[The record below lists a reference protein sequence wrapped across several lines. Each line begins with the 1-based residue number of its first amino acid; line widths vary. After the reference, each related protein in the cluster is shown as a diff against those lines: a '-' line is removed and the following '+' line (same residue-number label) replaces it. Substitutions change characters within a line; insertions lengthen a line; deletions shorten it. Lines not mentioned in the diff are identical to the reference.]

1 VLSAFAL
8 SYGHLPAE
16 PQRLFRLLGLNPG
29 DRFAATAVAAL
40 ADLELDD
47 AEDLLDGL
55 VDVHLVEE
63 PEPGL
68 FRLHDLMREYA
79 ASLVAAEGPEY
90 GRAAIVRLLDFHL
103 QAVAVTGFQSQ
114 RQSLI
119 NDLKLGPP
127 LRPDL
132 AAAVSDHAAHMERER
147 SNLLAF
153 MAAGVAAGRP
163 EYSWLLPRA
172 AWRYL
177 FTHGYMADIADSHAR
192 AMQVA
197 GEQGDDAAAAMTAN
211 SLAAAYSRMGRND
224 DARRMLELCVRLRR
238 GLGDEA
244 GANKAMGNL
253 AVVYE
258 SMGRLAD
265 SIDIA
270 RQSLQICRRQGDY
283 TSIGRRHSVL
293 GHTYAQL
300 GRPAEALHHV
310 RLELQVM
317 VDEGERF
324 SVAQTLLHIATVKRR
339 YGLASGAVIR
349 RMLRVCIW
357 VYDASDYPIGK
368 AEAYSE
374 LGVLCRAEGR
384 YAEAID
390 LHGRAVA
397 IAEGSGDRRFEAIF
411 LNDYGAT
418 VLAAGDA
425 AAAAKLHARA
435 LEIAEGKHPYEEAR
449 ALDGL
454 GSSLVDTDAEGAR
467 KHWRQALAI
476 FNRMGVPERY
486 DVEKRLADR

>member
-1 VLSAFAL
+1 
-8 SYGHLPAE
+8 
-16 PQRLFRLLGLNPG
+16 
-29 DRFAATAVAAL
+29 
-40 ADLELDD
+40 
-47 AEDLLDGL
+47 
-55 VDVHLVEE
+55 
-63 PEPGL
+63 
-68 FRLHDLMREYA
+68 
-79 ASLVAAEGPEY
+79 
-90 GRAAIVRLLDFHL
+90 
-103 QAVAVTGFQSQ
+103 
-114 RQSLI
+114 
-119 NDLKLGPP
+119 
-127 LRPDL
+127 
-132 AAAVSDHAAHMERER
+132 
-147 SNLLAF
+147 
-153 MAAGVAAGRP
+153 
-163 EYSWLLPRA
+163 
-172 AWRYL
+172 
-177 FTHGYMADIADSHAR
+177 
-192 AMQVA
+192 MQVA
-197 GEQGDDAAAAMTAN
+197 REQGDDAAAAMTAN

-270 RQSLQICRRQGDY
+270 RQSLQICRRQGDH

-293 GHTYAQL
+293 GHAYAQL
-300 GRPAEALHHV
+300 GRPAEGLYHM

-317 VDEGERF
+317 IDEGDAERL

-339 YGLASGAVIR
+339 YGLASAAVIR

-357 VYDASDYPIGK
+357 AYDASDYPIGT

-374 LGVLCRAEGR
+374 LGLLCRAEGR

-418 VLAAGDA
+418 ALAAGDP

-454 GSSLVDTDAEGAR
+454 GSSLADTDAESAR
-467 KHWRQALAI
+467 KHSRQALVI
-476 FNRMGVPERY
+476 FNRMGVPERH
-486 DVEKRLADR
+486 DVAKRLAGR